1 MVEGLMKLQKKVERK
16 EWFGTIIMAIQKRR
30 DQ

>member
-1 MVEGLMKLQKKVERK
+1 MKLQKKVERK